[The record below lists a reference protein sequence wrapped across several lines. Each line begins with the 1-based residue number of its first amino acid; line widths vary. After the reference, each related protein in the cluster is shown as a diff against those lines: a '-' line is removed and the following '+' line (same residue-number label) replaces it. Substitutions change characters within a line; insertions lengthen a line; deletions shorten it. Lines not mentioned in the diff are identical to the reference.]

1 MSEIEKEYRY
11 KINDNI
17 TENIKKIATVIEEE
31 QNQVD
36 LTLGYAG
43 FESLYKYG
51 YVCRVRKKGEKIWLE
66 IKNRQ
71 DDDSFIETKI
81 YISDFSDG
89 VKLFQAIGMKPYM
102 YMKRKREILKYNNL
116 KIFIDD
122 VELLG
127 KYVEIEFQ
135 DEPNKEILESFIKMV
150 NINSEKQPLYGDII
164 INKIKG
170 DEIFNKEYNQKLNE
184 FINFG
189 E

>member
-1 MSEIEKEYRY
+1 MSEVEKEYRY
-11 KINDNI
+11 KIDDNI
-17 TENIKKIATVIEEE
+17 VENIKRIATVIEEE

-51 YVCRVRKKGEKIWLE
+51 YVCRVRRKGKKIWLE

-71 DDDSFIETKI
+71 EDGSFIETKI
-81 YISDFSDG
+81 YINDFSDG

-102 YMKRKREILKYNNL
+102 YMERKREILKYNNL

-135 DEPNKEILESFIKMV
+135 DEQNKENIENFTKMV
-150 NINSEKQPLYGDII
+150 NIDSEKQPLYGDII
-164 INKIKG
+164 INKIKE
-170 DEIFNKEYNQKLNE
+170 DESFNKEYNRRLNE
-184 FINFG
+184 FINF
-189 E
+189 